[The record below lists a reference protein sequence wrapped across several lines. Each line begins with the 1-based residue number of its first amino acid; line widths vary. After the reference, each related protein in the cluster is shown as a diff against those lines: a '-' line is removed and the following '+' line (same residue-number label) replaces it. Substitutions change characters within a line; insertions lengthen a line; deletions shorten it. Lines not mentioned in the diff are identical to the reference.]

1 MVKYVE
7 ENVAL
12 ENESNPNQNEDTQ
25 QNQNEDNKNS
35 KTKKALRKLKKRQQL
50 EQKKNTLPAPK
61 KVHYAYDVA
70 GESIIVKGE
79 IDETHAKKVTA
90 NYSIRFKLSGQKDF
104 LEFGYQ
110 AKIPITKKN
119 QFQFEVL
126 ESALLAQDVIA
137 IQLYSDAG
145 HYSEIVFCTYERKQ
159 ESSGEINE
167 NIEDPLS
174 RFKKAKQLSHTKNGS

>member
-1 MVKYVE
+1 MVKYIE
-7 ENVAL
+7 EEVAL
-12 ENESNPNQNEDTQ
+12 ENESSPIQNEESQ
-25 QNQNEDNKNS
+25 QNLNETSKNS

-50 EQKKNTLPAPK
+50 EQKKNALPAPK
-61 KVHYAYDVA
+61 KVLYTYDVA

-79 IDETHAKKVTA
+79 IDESNAKKVAA
-90 NYSIRFKLSGQKDF
+90 NYLIRFKLSGQKDF

-110 AKIPITKKN
+110 AKIPITKNN

-159 ESSGEINE
+159 GSSEGTVASA
-167 NIEDPLS
+167 EDPLS
-174 RFKKAKQLSHTKNGS
+174 RFKKAKQLNHTSNK

>member
-7 ENVAL
+7 ENVAF
-12 ENESNPNQNEDTQ
+12 ENESSPNQNEDTQ
-25 QNQNEDNKNS
+25 QNLNEDNKNS

-50 EQKKNTLPAPK
+50 EDKKNALPAPK
-61 KVHYAYDVA
+61 KVQFTYNVA
-70 GESIIVKGE
+70 NESIIVKGE
-79 IDETHAKKVTA
+79 IDESNAKKVAA
-90 NYSIRFKLSGQKDF
+90 NYSIRFKLSGQKEF

-126 ESALLAQDVIA
+126 ETALLAQDAIA

-145 HYSEIVFCTYERKQ
+145 HYSEIVYCTYERKQ
-159 ESSGEINE
+159 ESGKGSIDSV
-167 NIEDPLS
+167 EDPLS
-174 RFKKAKQLSHTKNGS
+174 RYKKAQQLHPSTNK